1 MNQYSLRVRAGFAAL
16 FLVPGC
22 LSGLPALAA
31 DAPAAAKA
39 PALVNCPQP
48 VYPKGAL
55 RAEQTGK
62 VTVEFL
68 LGKDGKVA
76 QTRVAKSSGHVLLD
90 EASQAG
96 PAACAIAPG
105 AERGAEGAWYPVQ
118 YIWSLEGPDS
128 EPPKAREP
136 FLGAPA
142 ALGEFF
148 AQARKADAIADPLA
162 RCLAFPDLPG
172 HNWQAGL
179 PQAYCELL
187 FGKRLALGDVALLVA
202 RGAFAELDAI
212 YQRSLDRHFSKTD
225 FSERIHQDLYLFDA
239 SDEADRLSAAWV
251 EKMPGSA
258 FAQAARGE
266 HLKEKAWKAR
276 GGRWSSDTPKENM
289 YRMSQLAGQAK
300 EHLGQAV
307 RLDPRLL
314 PAFATLVNLGKLNS
328 ETELGEAAFAHGNA
342 LDTACRYLSREQM
355 GALSPRWGG
364 SVEAMQS
371 YARELA
377 PTVASRP
384 LMALTMVLPAADLG
398 ETYHRESQY
407 AEAVKVLGPAARI
420 APMPE
425 LQGDLGLSMWRTD
438 HTWWNMLAHVL
449 TAYRYE
455 TDRFDVLRAA
465 GTMMADEGDPLWARK
480 LLKRALE
487 LKPEDK
493 FANYQ
498 LGQAYHM
505 LYEYEIAEPFLI
517 KALDAG
523 DIHENV
529 LFLLAEGALRA
540 PQLEKAEAHSSKFVA
555 SYPKSARGWFQR
567 ARLKS
572 AQSADKDAMA
582 ALATFLKVVDR
593 ADPGWAGPIAFAK
606 KHVQGPAKAGAA
618 KPPK

>member
-1 MNQYSLRVRAGFAAL
+1 MAANASAAGNI
-16 FLVPGC
+16 
-22 LSGLPALAA
+22 
-31 DAPAAAKA
+31 

-68 LGKDGKVA
+68 IGDDGKVA

-96 PAACAIAPG
+96 PAGCAIAAG
-105 AERGAEGAWYPVQ
+105 AARGERGVWYPVQ
-118 YIWSLEGPDS
+118 YVWSLEGP
-128 EPPKAREP
+128 EREAPKAPEP
-136 FLGAPA
+136 FLGAPP
-142 ALGEFF
+142 ALGAFF

-172 HNWQAGL
+172 NNWQPGL

-187 FGKRLALGDVALLVA
+187 FGKRIALGDVSVLVA
-202 RGAFAELDAI
+202 RGAFAELEAL

-239 SDEADRLSAAWV
+239 SEEADRLSAAWV

-328 ETELGEAAFAHGNA
+328 ETDLGEAAFAHGNA
-342 LDTACRYLSREQM
+342 LDPACRCLSREQM

-407 AEAVKVLGPAARI
+407 ADAVKVLGPAARI
-420 APMPE
+420 ATMPE
-425 LQGDLGLSMWRTD
+425 LHRDLGLSMWRTD
-438 HTWWNMLAHVL
+438 DKWWNMLAHVL
-449 TAYRYE
+449 TAYRY
-455 TDRFDVLRAA
+455 DSDLFDVLRAA
-465 GTMMADEGDPLWARK
+465 GTLMADEEDPLWARK

-487 LKPEDK
+487 LEPEDT

-498 LGQAYHM
+498 LGRAYHM
-505 LYEYEIAEPFLI
+505 LFEYEIAEPFLI
-517 KALDAG
+517 KALAAG
-523 DIHENV
+523 DTYENV

-540 PQLEKAEAHSSKFVA
+540 GQLEKAEAHSSKFVA

-572 AQSADKDAMA
+572 SQSAEKDAMT
-582 ALATFLKVVDR
+582 ALATFLKVVDS

-606 KHVQGPAKAGAA
+606 KQMQGPAKAAAA
-618 KPPK
+618 KPPKH